1 MKLTFLG
8 KESKVGDSPTLY
20 ATDRDTYIVQGYKI
34 PPADGVTVP
43 DGYTAVAIYDRLLDH
58 LAKDGVP
65 AGAVRREP
73 PIIAGGDDESCII
86 QGRTVTDD
94 DIRRRIRLPG
104 HEDCV
109 EIPKT
114 ELAALLK
121 DPREADQQRGA

>member
-20 ATDRDTYIVQGYKI
+20 ATDQDTYIVQGYKI
-34 PPADGVTVP
+34 PPTEDLTVP
-43 DGYTAVAIYDRLLDH
+43 DGCTAVAIYDRLLTH
-58 LAKDGVP
+58 MTTDGAP
-65 AGAVRREP
+65 EAAVRREP
-73 PIIAGGDDESCII
+73 PIVAGIDEESCVI
-86 QGRTVTDD
+86 QGRTVTDAEV
-94 DIRRRIRLPG
+94 RRRIGLPD

-121 DPREADQQRGA
+121 DPREVDQQRGA